1 MINPNP
7 RQQCCPKCYWK
18 NPMIQSSD
26 IRIGQYDNCPRCG
39 SKLNYK
45 NLKIYHIKNRSIYQC
60 CFSCGWRKTL
70 LMASTVLNDKTN
82 TCPICKNNL
91 ILSELPFWER
101 FNFLSKIFK

>member
-39 SKLNYK
+39 SKLK
-45 NLKIYHIKNRSIYQC
+45 ILKFTILKI
-60 CFSCGWRKTL
+60 
-70 LMASTVLNDKTN
+70 VLYINVVLVVVGEKHY
-82 TCPICKNNL
+82 
-91 ILSELPFWER
+91 
-101 FNFLSKIFK
+101 